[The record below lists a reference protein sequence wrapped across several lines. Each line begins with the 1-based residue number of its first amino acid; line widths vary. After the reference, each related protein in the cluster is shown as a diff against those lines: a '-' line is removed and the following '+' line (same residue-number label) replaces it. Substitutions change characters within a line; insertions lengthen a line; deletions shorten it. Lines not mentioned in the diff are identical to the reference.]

1 MTVKELIEKLEEFD
15 ESKDVRLV
23 VENVDLLEAR
33 DLVSIDKSNLV
44 ADIPSD
50 QRGYIEIEL
59 AENNLLEIRGEW

>member
-1 MTVKELIEKLEEFD
+1 MTVKALIEKLKEFD

-33 DLVSIDKSNLV
+33 DLVDVDKWNLV
-44 ADIPSD
+44 ANIPSD
-50 QRGYIEIEL
+50 RRGYIEIVL

>member
-33 DLVSIDKSNLV
+33 DL
-44 ADIPSD
+44 AD
-50 QRGYIEIEL
+50 IEIEL
-59 AENNLLEIRGEW
+59 AENNLVEIQGEW